1 MLKMRVYAATD
12 IGQQRTINQD
22 YVYATEEQ
30 IGPLPNLLIVA
41 DGMGGHRGGDYASG
55 FVVEGL
61 RSLIKRSDESE
72 PIKILNQAISEVNK
86 NLWLEAQSNAQL
98 YNMGTTLVVATV
110 VDGKVYVANVGDSR
124 LYLVH
129 ENEIM
134 QLTKDH
140 SLVEEMVQN
149 GKLSRDD
156 ARYHPKK
163 NMITRAVGIENKVD
177 IDFFD
182 SEIGEK
188 TKILLCSDG
197 LTNMIED
204 EEIMEIT
211 NSLDDLGDICYK
223 LIDRANEEG
232 GKDNISVV
240 LADDVESSTGEEL

>member
-1 MLKMRVYAATD
+1 MRVYAATD

-129 ENEIM
+129 EDEIM

>member
-1 MLKMRVYAATD
+1 MRVYAATD

>member
-1 MLKMRVYAATD
+1 MRVYAATD
-12 IGQQRTINQD
+12 IGQQRNTNQD

-41 DGMGGHRGGDYASG
+41 DGMGGHRGGDYASS

-61 RSLIKRSDESE
+61 RSLIKKAEKAE
-72 PIKILNQAISEVNK
+72 PIKILDHAISEVNK
-86 NLWLEAQSNAQL
+86 NLWLEAQRNEQL

-124 LYLVH
+124 LYMID
-129 ENEIM
+129 ENGIV

-156 ARYHPKK
+156 AKHHPKK
-163 NMITRAVGIENKVD
+163 NMITRAVGIERKIE

-182 SEIGEK
+182 SEVREG

-204 EEIMEIT
+204 EEIMKIA
-211 NSLDDLGDICYK
+211 NSLEDLSDICYK

-240 LADDVESSTGEEL
+240 LADNAEGSTREEI

>member
-1 MLKMRVYAATD
+1 MRVYAATD

-129 ENEIM
+129 KDEIM

-156 ARYHPKK
+156 AKYHPKK

>member
-1 MLKMRVYAATD
+1 MRVYAATD
-12 IGQQRTINQD
+12 IGQQRTTNQD

-41 DGMGGHRGGDYASG
+41 DGMGGHRGGDYASS

-61 RSLIKRSDESE
+61 RSLIKRSDELE
-72 PIKILNQAISEVNK
+72 PIKILNHAISEVNK
-86 NLWLEAQSNAQL
+86 NLWLEAQSNDQL

-124 LYLVH
+124 LYMIH
-129 ENEIM
+129 ENEIV

-163 NMITRAVGIENKVD
+163 NMITRAVGIERKIE

-182 SEIGEK
+182 SEVSEK

-204 EEIMEIT
+204 EEIMQIV
-211 NSLDDLGDICYK
+211 NSLEDLGDICYK

-240 LADDVESSTGEEL
+240 LADNVEGSTREEI

>member
-1 MLKMRVYAATD
+1 MRVYAATD
-12 IGQQRTINQD
+12 IGQQRTTNQD
-22 YVYATEEQ
+22 YVYATKEQ

-129 ENEIM
+129 KDEIM

-156 ARYHPKK
+156 AKYHPKK